1 MNPPSPPELS
11 GHRVVVIDG
20 QSAEK
25 AADAVRA
32 AGGEAQTVSADA
44 AARLILGGDAPVVLF
59 HEAGQAAEVFDAA
72 AMDGR
77 RTEMRR
83 HLAAAT
89 VIALG
94 EATGDSLRHLEVTP
108 ALEATGGNLA
118 AATAGH
124 GAVPRSFDD
133 TPFLRACRGQDVP
146 YTPLWLMRQAGR
158 YMEEYRRIRAQC
170 SMLELCRSPE
180 RVSEVTV
187 HAAETLNV
195 DAAIIFADLLL
206 IVEPLGLKLEYLKGA
221 GPAITPAVRDG
232 AAVDALRE
240 VVDGDLSYVWDAIR
254 QTRADLAD
262 RIPLIGFAGA
272 PFTVASYLVEGGAS
286 RNFLHTKGLMYG
298 DEGAWNALMEKV
310 VRGSVNYLCGQV
322 EAGAQVLQLFDSW
335 VGCLS
340 PADYRRYVQPHT
352 ATLLSQMPKG
362 VPVIHFGTGTGDLLP
377 DMRQAGGTVLGADW
391 RVDLDV
397 AWERIGHDTPIMG
410 NLDPLTLFGPRDVM
424 EREVRRIL
432 AQAGNRNGHIFNL
445 GHGILPGTPVD
456 NVRYLVDLVHEVS
469 AR

>member
-1 MNPPSPPELS
+1 MNTTSPLELS
-11 GHRVVVIDG
+11 GRTVVVIDG
-20 QSAEK
+20 EGATP

-32 AGGEAQTVSADA
+32 CGGEAKTVPGEV
-44 AARLILGGDAPVVLF
+44 AARLILSGDAPVVVF
-59 HEAGQAAEVFDAA
+59 SDSGQAAAVFDAA

-83 HLAAAT
+83 HLSAGM

-94 EATGDSLRHLEVTP
+94 EGTGDSLRHLEITP
-108 ALEATGGNLA
+108 ALEGPGDLA
-118 AATAGH
+118 SVAPGRGPVAG
-124 GAVPRSFDD
+124 SYDD
-133 TPFLRACRGQDVP
+133 TPFMRACRGQDVP

-170 SMLELCRSPE
+170 SMLELCRSAQ

-206 IVEPLGLKLEYLKGA
+206 IVEPLGLKLDYLKGA

-240 VVDGDLSYVWDAIR
+240 VEDGDLSYVWDAVR
-254 QTRADLAD
+254 QTRTDLAE

-272 PFTVASYLVEGGAS
+272 PFTVAAYLVEGGSS
-286 RNFLHTKGLMYG
+286 RNFLHTKQLMYG

-310 VRGSVNYLCGQV
+310 VRGSVNYLIGQV

-335 VGCLS
+335 VGSLS
-340 PADYRRYVQPHT
+340 PADYRRYVLPHT
-352 ATLLSQMPKG
+352 ASLLSQMPAG

-377 DMRQAGGTVLGADW
+377 DMRRAGGTVLGADW

-397 AWERIGHDTPIMG
+397 AWERIGHDIPIMG
-410 NLDPLTLFGPRDVM
+410 NLDPLTLFGSRDVL

-432 AQAGNRNGHIFNL
+432 EQAGNRNGHIFNL

-456 NVRYLVDLVHEVS
+456 IVRFLVDLVHEVS

>member
-1 MNPPSPPELS
+1 VNTTSPLELS
-11 GHRVVVIDG
+11 GRHATVIDG
-20 QSAEK
+20 VGASP

-32 AGGEAQTVSADA
+32 AGGEATIVSGAD
-44 AARLILGGDAPVVLF
+44 AARLILSGDAPVVVF
-59 HEAGQAAEVFDAA
+59 SDTGQAAAVFDAA

-77 RTEMRR
+77 RTEIRR
-83 HLAAAT
+83 HLAAGM

-94 EATGDSLRHLEVTP
+94 EGTGDSLRHLEVAP
-108 ALEATGGNLA
+108 ALEGSNDLVSAEP
-118 AATAGH
+118 GH
-124 GAVPRSFDD
+124 GPAVGKYDD
-133 TPFLRACRGQDVP
+133 TPFMRACRGQDVP

-170 SMLELCRSPE
+170 SMLELCRSAQ

-206 IVEPLGLKLEYLKGA
+206 IVEPLGLKLEYLQGE

-240 VVDGDLSYVWDAIR
+240 VQDGDLSYVWDAVR
-254 QTRADLAD
+254 QTRADLAQ

-340 PADYRRYVQPHT
+340 PADYRRYVLPHT
-352 ATLLSQMPKG
+352 ASLLSQMPAG

-377 DMRQAGGTVLGADW
+377 DMRKAGGSVIGADW

-397 AWERIGHDTPIMG
+397 AWERIGHDIPVMG
-410 NLDPLTLFGPRDVM
+410 NLDPLTLFGPREVL

-432 AQAGNRNGHIFNL
+432 GQADNRNGHIFNL

-456 NVRYLVDLVHEVS
+456 NVRFLVDLVHEVS

>member
-1 MNPPSPPELS
+1 MNTTSPLELS
-11 GHRVVVIDG
+11 GRHVAVIDG
-20 QSAEK
+20 VGASP

-32 AGGEAQTVSADA
+32 AGGEATIVGGAD
-44 AARLILGGDAPVVLF
+44 AARLILSGDAPVVVF
-59 HEAGQAAEVFDAA
+59 SDTGQAAAVFDAA

-77 RTEMRR
+77 RTEIRR
-83 HLAAAT
+83 HLAAGM

-94 EATGDSLRHLEVTP
+94 EGTGDSLRHLEVAP
-108 ALEATGGNLA
+108 ALEGSDDLVSAEP
-118 AATAGH
+118 GH
-124 GAVPRSFDD
+124 GPAVGKYDD
-133 TPFLRACRGQDVP
+133 TPFMRACRGQDVP

-170 SMLELCRSPE
+170 SMLELCRSAQ

-206 IVEPLGLKLEYLKGA
+206 IVEPLGLKLEYLQGE

-240 VVDGDLSYVWDAIR
+240 VQDGDLSYVWDAVR
-254 QTRADLAD
+254 QTRADLAQ

-340 PADYRRYVQPHT
+340 PADYRRYVLPHT
-352 ATLLSQMPKG
+352 ASLLSQMPAG

-377 DMRQAGGTVLGADW
+377 DMRKAGGSVIGADW

-397 AWERIGHDTPIMG
+397 AWERIGHDIPVMG
-410 NLDPLTLFGPRDVM
+410 NLDPLTLFGPREVL

-432 AQAGNRNGHIFNL
+432 GQAGNRNGHIFNL
-445 GHGILPGTPVD
+445 GHGILPGTPVE
-456 NVRYLVDLVHEVS
+456 NVRFLVDLVHEVS